1 MFYLTEAADWS
12 PPFLLSDHQ
21 IYVFISH
28 SGHFARII
36 CPFSITENI
45 PNTIVNK
52 MAIYPDVRL
61 IQRDGKDTIE
71 IDIKPSLAGVSL
83 DGVVYKRVG
92 STNQILK
99 GAALQEFY
107 LSRPSGAWDA
117 RIIPD
122 ARLGEI
128 DPEAVQYFKDS
139 GIRKGRL

>member
-1 MFYLTEAADWS
+1 MEWICGLANADGGV
-12 PPFLLSDHQ
+12 
-21 IYVFISH
+21 IYIGIADNGEVVGIANSKKLM
-28 SGHFARII
+28 
-36 CPFSITENI
+36 EDI
-45 PNTIVNK
+45 PNKIVNK

-117 RIIPD
+117 RIIPGCP
-122 ARLGEI
+122 AWRNR
-128 DPEAVQYFKDS
+128 S
-139 GIRKGRL
+139 GSGPVL